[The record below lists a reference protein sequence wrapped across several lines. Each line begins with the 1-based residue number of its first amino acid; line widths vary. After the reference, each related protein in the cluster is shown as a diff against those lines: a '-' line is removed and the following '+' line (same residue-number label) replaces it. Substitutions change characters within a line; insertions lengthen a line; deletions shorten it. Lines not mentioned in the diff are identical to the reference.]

1 MTAALD
7 RRATEVLPSG
17 PRLVAHDAAVF
28 ALREKRDHAG
38 KSEPDFERLREYA
51 RVAKAHALDHLDS
64 QLERFEARAAAA
76 GAVVHWAEDAAELNR
91 IVHGLLD
98 ARGARHVVK
107 SKSMLTEEC
116 GLNPYLESRGIEVVD
131 TDLGE
136 RIVQLGHEPPS
147 HIIMP
152 AIHRTRED
160 IGALFARELD
170 VQAGETDPAR
180 LTEAARRH
188 LRGHFLGA
196 DAAITGV
203 NFAIAETG
211 TVVVVTNEG
220 NADLGMSLPKL
231 HIACLGIEKVI
242 PGLADLAVFLR
253 LLARSATGQPI
264 SVYTSLVT
272 GPRPGAELHIVLVD
286 NGRTRLLADERHRRA
301 LGCIRCGA
309 CLNTCPV
316 YRRAGGHSYGF
327 AIPGPI
333 GAVLAPALS
342 GKAEHRALPLASTL
356 CGSCTAVCPVKID
369 LHEQLISWRSTH
381 VPRGPRER
389 VLARVAAAVLA
400 RPALYR
406 LAGRAARLA
415 WPVLSRRWPGN
426 PATAWLEA
434 RALPEHPGASVR
446 ARWRARERGAV
457 RCARERASSRAF
469 ARPLAT
475 RRSRLMPSCPARGVR
490 TSRRSRKCSS
500 QPAAKRTARSQSR
513 SSRRASPICV
523 GRGAVERACSRRTPR
538 SPVSAPARGNR
549 FPKRRIRTRSPTCR
563 SRSSAARS
571 ASPRTVPSA
580 WMAERRIRARCPCF
594 ASA

>member
-1 MTAALD
+1 MSAALD
-7 RRATEVLPSG
+7 RRALELLPAG
-17 PRLVAHDAAVF
+17 PRLAAHDAAVF
-28 ALREKRDHAG
+28 ALREKRDAAG
-38 KSEPDFERLREYA
+38 SAEPDFERLRDHA
-51 RVAKAHALDHLDS
+51 REAKAYALDHLDAN
-64 QLERFEARAAAA
+64 LERFEARATAA
-76 GAVVHWAEDAAELNR
+76 GAVVHWAEDAPALNR
-91 IVHGLLD
+91 IVHGLLE

-170 VQAGETDPAR
+170 VPAGETDPAR

-188 LRGHFLGA
+188 LRGHFLSA

-203 NFAIAETG
+203 NFAVAESG
-211 TVVVVTNEG
+211 TIVVVTNEG

-286 NGRTRLLADERHRRA
+286 NGRTRLLADEQHRRA

-316 YRRAGGHSYGF
+316 YRRAGGHAYGW

-333 GAVLAPALS
+333 GAVLAPAL
-342 GKAEHRALPLASTL
+342 GGTAERRGLPLASTL
-356 CGSCTAVCPVKID
+356 CGSCSAVCPVKID
-369 LHEQLISWRSTH
+369 LHEQLIAWRATD
-381 VPRGPRER
+381 VPRGRRER
-389 VLARVAAAVLA
+389 GLARIAAAVFA
-400 RPALYR
+400 RPTLYR
-406 LAGRAARLA
+406 VAGRAARLA
-415 WPVLSRRWPGN
+415 WPALSRRWPGN
-426 PATAWLEA
+426 PAAPWLVS
-434 RALPEHPGASVR
+434 RALPTHPGASFR
-446 ARWRARERGAV
+446 TRWRART
-457 RCARERASSRAF
+457 RE
-469 ARPLAT
+469 
-475 RRSRLMPSCPARGVR
+475 
-490 TSRRSRKCSS
+490 
-500 QPAAKRTARSQSR
+500 
-513 SSRRASPICV
+513 
-523 GRGAVERACSRRTPR
+523 
-538 SPVSAPARGNR
+538 
-549 FPKRRIRTRSPTCR
+549 
-563 SRSSAARS
+563 
-571 ASPRTVPSA
+571 
-580 WMAERRIRARCPCF
+580 ERR
-594 ASA
+594 